1 MKPEINQPYC
11 FLLPTCKGGFFLNT
25 ENIIRV
31 QALSNYCKLFFTDG
45 TTLVV
50 AKVLKW
56 FEEKLP
62 TVEFIRI
69 HRSHL
74 INREQL
80 LAISKTDNS
89 AKLTLRNGEVMQV
102 SRRKKEWVLS
112 NMDIKVADLPAT
124 VLAYVKEHYKGK
136 TVKEGLKL
144 PKLM

>member
-11 FLLPTCKGGFFLNT
+11 CLLPTCKGGFFLNT

-62 TVEFIRI
+62 AGEFIRI

-74 INREQL
+74 VNREQL
-80 LAISKTDNS
+80 LAIGKADNR

-102 SRRKKEWVLS
+102 SRRKKEWVLYTAVAGQIS
-112 NMDIKVADLPAT
+112 NRQMLVATPPRFVSSRNDLQRFIF
-124 VLAYVKEHYKGK
+124 
-136 TVKEGLKL
+136 GL
-144 PKLM
+144 